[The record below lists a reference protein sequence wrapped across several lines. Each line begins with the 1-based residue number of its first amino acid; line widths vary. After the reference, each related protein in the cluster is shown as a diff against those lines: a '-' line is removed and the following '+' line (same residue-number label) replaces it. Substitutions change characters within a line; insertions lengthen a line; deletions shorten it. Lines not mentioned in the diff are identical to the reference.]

1 MKCVGD
7 VMTYRVITVDDR
19 TPFKDVVRLIR
30 KHGVSALPV
39 LDQTGRLVGVVS
51 EADLMLKE
59 EHAAGE
65 RSSRPLPWRGDA
77 GRPNGVPPWI
87 QRGKAQGVVAR
98 ELMTSPVVTVAPG
111 DAVALAAR
119 IMRENRVKRLPVT
132 DAEGDL
138 VGIVSR
144 SDLLTTF
151 LRSDDEIRAAI
162 EDELTE
168 PRPSI
173 EEGQIRVVVEDGVAK
188 LGGHVG
194 FKSQIPRIVSIARAI
209 DGVVDVESRL
219 EYEIDDVGPEGPS
232 PHPWARSGAAV
243 GETWRSPEA

>member
-7 VMTYRVITVDDR
+7 VMTRRVITVDER

-39 LDQTGRLVGVVS
+39 RDRAGQLVGIVS
-51 EADLMLKE
+51 EADLMLKG
-59 EHAAGE
+59 EHAVDEGSA
-65 RSSRPLPWRGDA
+65 RRIPWRGDT
-77 GRPNGVPPWI
+77 GRRNGVPPWI
-87 QRGKAQGVVAR
+87 RRGKAQGVVAR
-98 ELMTSPVVTVAPG
+98 DLMTSPVVTVAPG

-119 IMRENRVKRLPVT
+119 IMRENGVKRLPVT
-132 DAEGDL
+132 DVHGDL

-151 LRSDDEIRAAI
+151 LRPDDEIRAAI
-162 EDELTE
+162 EGALTE

-173 EEGQIRVVVEDGVAK
+173 EEGQITVLVEDGVAT
-188 LGGHVG
+188 LDGHVG
-194 FKSQIPRIVSIARAI
+194 FKSQVPRIVSLARTI

-219 EYEIDDVGPEGPS
+219 GYDVDDVDRETMGPA
-232 PHPWARSGAAV
+232 PWAHAAAGGRDV
-243 GETWRSPEA
+243 ASS

>member
-39 LDQTGRLVGVVS
+39 LDQAGRLVGIVS

-65 RSSRPLPWRGDA
+65 RSSRPFPWRGDA
-77 GRPNGVPPWI
+77 GRGNGVPPWI
-87 QRGKAQGVVAR
+87 QRSKAQGVVAR
-98 ELMTSPVVTVAPG
+98 DLMTSPVVTVAPREP
-111 DAVALAAR
+111 VALAAR

-132 DAEGDL
+132 NAEGDL

-194 FKSQIPRIVSIARAI
+194 FKSQIPRIVSIARTI

-219 EYEIDDVGPEGPS
+219 EYKIDDVGPEGPD
-232 PHPWARSGAAV
+232 PAPWDRSAAGV
-243 GETWRSPEA
+243 GDTRRSPEA